1 MSRSTGLQAAKF
13 TVIGG
18 VGFLVDGGIM
28 TLLNSIYELDLLPA
42 RLCSFSVAV
51 TVTWILNRRQT
62 FTDRASNRLASEWG
76 RYAAINSVGAMMNI
90 GIFFWLIDR
99 YTLLREVPLLPLAA
113 ASLVVLVFNFFA
125 SKHIAF
131 KRQKI

>member
-1 MSRSTGLQAAKF
+1 MRRSTGLQAAKF

-18 VGFLVDGGIM
+18 IGFIVDGGLM
-28 TLLNSIYELDLLPA
+28 TILNSIYEFDLLPA
-42 RLCSFSVAV
+42 RICSFSVAV
-51 TVTWILNRRQT
+51 TVTWILNRRRT

-76 RYAAINSVGAMMNI
+76 RYAAINSIGAMMNI

-99 YTLLREVPLLPLAA
+99 FASLREAPLLPLAA

-131 KRQKI
+131 KRQQI